1 MKEIKRK
8 FCPNCGSDNLKWAIP
23 QNWSLWE
30 CFNCG
35 YTGALVIEDGEM
47 AQEIKEKYEKKKAHS
62 KE

>member
-1 MKEIKRK
+1 MKEINRK

>member
-1 MKEIKRK
+1 MKEFNRK
-8 FCPNCGSDNLKWAIP
+8 FCPNCGSDNIKWAIP

-35 YTGALVIEDGEM
+35 YTGALIIEDGEM
-47 AQEIKEKYEKKKAHS
+47 AQEIKEKYEKKKGHS